1 MTNALAL
8 EINALSKSFG
18 GVSAVNAVSFDV
30 KAGELTALIGP
41 NGAGKTTLF
50 NLITNFFTPDE
61 GNVLYFGQSLHGM
74 SSKSIAA
81 MGLMR
86 TFQSA
91 RIFPGMTTLENIM
104 VGAHLRVQ
112 DPAWSQMLWTP
123 RARENERTLQAQAL
137 QLLELVGLSKEK
149 DSAASDLPMG
159 AQKIL
164 EVVRALM
171 GKPKVLLLDEP
182 AAGLN
187 DSETAE
193 LACLL
198 KAITQ
203 SGITV
208 VVVEHNMSLVMGV
221 ADHIVV
227 LDAGKL
233 LAQGT
238 PVEMQ
243 NNPQVIEAYIGKEEV
258 SEAPNAQR

>member
-1 MTNALAL
+1 MNTLAL
-8 EINALSKSFG
+8 EVKNISKSFG
-18 GVSAVNAVSFDV
+18 GVSAVDQVSFDLIQ
-30 KAGELTALIGP
+30 GQLTALIGP

-50 NLITNFFTPDE
+50 NLITNFFTPDSGE
-61 GNVLYFGQSLHGM
+61 VLLFGQSLKGHTPGEIATMGM
-74 SSKSIAA
+74 
-81 MGLMR
+81 LR

-91 RIFPGMTTLENIM
+91 RIFPGMTALENTL
-104 VGAHLRVQ
+104 VGAHLQ
-112 DPAWSQMLWTP
+112 IKESPLAQMLSLPKVRSHEKLLTH
-123 RARENERTLQAQAL
+123 RAEAL
-137 QLLELVGLSKEK
+137 LDLVGLLGERNTP
-149 DSAASDLPMG
+149 ATDLPMG

-193 LACLL
+193 LSSLL
-198 KAITQ
+198 RAIRD

-227 LDAGKL
+227 LDAGKV
-233 LAQGT
+233 LASGT
-238 PVEMQ
+238 PIEVQ
-243 NNPQVIEAYIGKEEV
+243 NNKAVIEAYIGKDDPGV
-258 SEAPNAQR
+258 Q